1 MHLDDGSNEFAVNV
15 YANGTL
21 DSHEKPCFDGPS
33 VDTESLQLVLQRM
46 AAKPIHLCLI
56 VGKDS
61 PGRFDMPSY
70 KSEKNNISTAVKKLQ
85 VVGRLMQAYT
95 HDEMRMGGFGN
106 RCFQFVEQNGDS
118 DLFDGT
124 LSKSTPQIKVHILN
138 SPRTVSDIRD
148 PNVAQQNSNATESGW
163 LFSHAMELVEQSDFY
178 KNDGTAT
185 QAACLYLDT
194 TWDKELELILGHAA
208 LGGGTNKVKM
218 AICGSH
224 GIHSWPSNFQ
234 QVIPCLSDN
243 TKLTTEEVANDNN
256 QCGTSWETFNVTAG
270 AFLHEIGHS
279 LGCPHQV
286 DGVMLRDYIT
296 WNRSFTSKCINKNA
310 RFCHW
315 NRLDLIRFLYHDTFS
330 LIGDDFTKVKST
342 TTLPDD
348 SYDDNKLPSLY
359 LCNDGVVIKSSSGVY
374 LVEVTIGELARYHKC
389 FLPKRYGG
397 KGFNH
402 ELILNYGEVC
412 KELAHQGLD
421 TNNLSLRVLSIGGN
435 IEIEDFTSMMTSN
448 DQSMQSS
455 IIISDFGLGKG
466 EIRGYKS
473 LPLGRKVNEYQI
485 IGLDV
490 ANIATVRVY
499 HGNAVDGIRFFHS
512 KASNNVFEK
521 MFVQLDSSMMIGK
534 ESPHYS
540 DFKIYENETITKF
553 HVRSGWWIDGIQ
565 VETSLNRKSPM
576 YGNPDGGNLST
587 LDCPN
592 EKSRIVGMYCWVGKW
607 LDLIGIIYSE
617 DL

>member
-1 MHLDDGSNEFAVNV
+1 M
-15 YANGTL
+15 
-21 DSHEKPCFDGPS
+21 
-33 VDTESLQLVLQRM
+33 
-46 AAKPIHLCLI
+46 
-56 VGKDS
+56 
-61 PGRFDMPSY
+61 
-70 KSEKNNISTAVKKLQ
+70 AVKKLQ
-85 VVGRLMQAYT
+85 VVGRMMQAYT

-106 RCFQFVEQNGDS
+106 RCFQFVEQNGDN
-118 DLFDGT
+118 DLFDDA
-124 LSKSTPQIKVHILN
+124 STNSTQIKVHILN
-138 SPRTVSDIRD
+138 SPKTVSEIRD
-148 PNVAQQNSNATESGW
+148 PNFAQQNINATESGW
-163 LFSHAMELVEQSDFY
+163 LFSHALELVEQSDFY
-178 KNDGTAT
+178 NTDGTAT

-194 TWDKELELILGHAA
+194 TWDKKSKLILGHAA
-208 LGGGTNKVKM
+208 LGGGTSKIKM

-234 QVIPCLSDN
+234 QVIPCLSVN

-286 DGVMLRDYIT
+286 DGVMLRDYVT
-296 WNRSFTSKCINKNA
+296 WNRSFISKCVNKNA

-315 NRLDLIRFLYHDTFS
+315 NRLDLIRFLYHDSFS
-330 LIGDDFTKVKST
+330 LHDDDFKKLQST
-342 TTLPDD
+342 TILPDN
-348 SYDDNKLPSLY
+348 SYDDNELPSLY
-359 LCNDGVVIKSSSGVY
+359 LCNDGVVVKSSSGVY
-374 LVEVTIGELARYHKC
+374 LVEVTIGELARYHMC

-397 KGFNH
+397 QGCNH
-402 ELILNYGEVC
+402 EFTLNYGEVC
-412 KELAHQGLD
+412 KEIAHQGFE
-421 TNNLSLRVLSIGGN
+421 TNKLSLKVLSLGGN
-435 IEIEDFTSMMTSN
+435 IEIDDFTSLMNHNDN
-448 DQSMQSS
+448 DQSIHSN

-473 LPLGRKVNEYQI
+473 VALGRKVNDYQI

-512 KASNNVFEK
+512 KASNNAFEK
-521 MFVQLDSSMMIGK
+521 MFVQFDSSMMIGK
-534 ESPHYS
+534 ESPRYS
-540 DFKIYENETITKF
+540 DFKINENETITKF
-553 HVRSGWWIDGIQ
+553 HVKSGWWIDGIQ
-565 VETSLNRKSPM
+565 VETSFNRKSPI
-576 YGNPDGGNLST
+576 YGNVDGGNLST

-592 EKSRIVGMYCWVGKW
+592 EKFTIVGMYCYVGEW